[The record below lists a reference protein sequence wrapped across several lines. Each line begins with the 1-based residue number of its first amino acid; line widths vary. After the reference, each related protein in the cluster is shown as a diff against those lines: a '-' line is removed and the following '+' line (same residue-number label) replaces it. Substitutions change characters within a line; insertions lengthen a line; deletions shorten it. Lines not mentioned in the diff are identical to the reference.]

1 MGKPISKCVFFNE
14 SLDKDTCMI
23 YGSPSKDEVAYSI
36 SQTPAGGYVMSG
48 YRNHGNGD
56 CNPYL
61 VKTDSNGI
69 FLWDKEFEL
78 GELCEDAGFSLVSSD
93 GFIYMVSDYAY
104 EDHSSFYYSKL
115 FVAMLNQE
123 GSVIWEKEFDDD
135 LAILNISAIS
145 ERQDGSI
152 LIAGNTTRIT
162 PRNPLGKMVGI
173 VYNIDTAGNEIY
185 EQYFVINPDPNHDS
199 LGYETHYVRSL
210 DITPDGGYVVA
221 GFITQLPG
229 QDLWVVKFDSNGC
242 YDPTY
247 GGCVVGV
254 SELSDVSF
262 QLSVWPN
269 PAQDV
274 LNIETDSP
282 MEEIRVYDQLGSLA
296 FSYQMSAISSFEQL
310 DLSSFKSGLYFLV
323 VKTDKGVE
331 TKKVIKQD

>member
-1 MGKPISKCVFFNE
+1 
-14 SLDKDTCMI
+14 
-23 YGSPSKDEVAYSI
+23 
-36 SQTPAGGYVMSG
+36 
-48 YRNHGNGD
+48 
-56 CNPYL
+56 
-61 VKTDSNGI
+61 
-69 FLWDKEFEL
+69 
-78 GELCEDAGFSLVSSD
+78 
-93 GFIYMVSDYAY
+93 
-104 EDHSSFYYSKL
+104 
-115 FVAMLNQE
+115 
-123 GSVIWEKEFDDD
+123 
-135 LAILNISAIS
+135 
-145 ERQDGSI
+145 
-152 LIAGNTTRIT
+152 
-162 PRNPLGKMVGI
+162 MVGI

-282 MEEIRVYDQLGSLA
+282 IESIAVFNQLGNETLFMDTERSR
-296 FSYQMSAISSFEQL
+296 SDQRVNQQI
-310 DLSSFKSGLYFLV
+310 DISSFKSGLYFLV